1 MYFKVR
7 LADLVIGVE
16 CLYETTRMFCK
27 DYVSED
33 MPVDF
38 EVKITDED
46 IRNEWKL
53 SDDTERK
60 KDNNEN
66 VQILD
71 SEIWKD
77 ENHYRNKYLEAL
89 ALLRKIAKYLPKYD
103 CFLMHGAVVS
113 ANDYGICSQHLVEQ
127 ESLRILISGNNILTV

>member
-46 IRNEWKL
+46 IRNERKI

-60 KDNNEN
+60 KRIMRMFKYWIRKYGKMRIIIGIN
-66 VQILD
+66 
-71 SEIWKD
+71 IWRRWLF
-77 ENHYRNKYLEAL
+77 YVR
-89 ALLRKIAKYLPKYD
+89 
-103 CFLMHGAVVS
+103 
-113 ANDYGICSQHLVEQ
+113 
-127 ESLRILISGNNILTV
+127 